1 MQEPH
6 WIKHSHGKDTGCKK
20 NGNDGDVK
28 LVRPSKAMADALE
41 AEGLHVKWPD
51 YIYIPIKGT
60 YTTAD
65 GSEKT
70 LEIDLSGLEDSVET
84 SDDVDSA
91 VAHCLYVAYMDFNWR
106 YELDENVLDDLC
118 RNHNL
123 CWDSVITHIE
133 NSKLTEKTLHRFYWV
148 AMAIVHGDPIPPK
161 EKWAAPCE
169 SVHISPKVATSIL
182 DFLKTAHLTMEPDA
196 NAHGIETI
204 IGILADKLDVERP
217 GEIERERL

>member
-1 MQEPH
+1 M
-6 WIKHSHGKDTGCKK
+6 
-20 NGNDGDVK
+20 NGYGGDAK
-28 LVRPSKAMADALE
+28 LVGPSKAMADALE
-41 AEGLHVKWPD
+41 SEGLHVKWPD

-70 LEIDLSGLEDSVET
+70 LEIDLSGQEDSVET
-84 SDDVDSA
+84 SADVDSA
-91 VAHCLYVAYMDFNWR
+91 VAHCLYVAYMEFNWR
-106 YELDENVLDDLC
+106 YELDEKSLSDLR

-133 NSKLTEKTLHRFYWV
+133 DSKLTEKTLHRFYWV

-161 EKWAAPCE
+161 EKWADPCE

-182 DFLKTAHLTMEPDA
+182 DFLKTAHSTMEPDA

-204 IGILADKLDVERP
+204 ISILADKLDVERP
-217 GEIERERL
+217 GNIERERL